1 MTSPIPSF
9 APGDEGSSRRR
20 QIMEIAARL
29 FARKGYRGA
38 SMRDIGEQAG
48 VLGGS
53 LYHHIKS
60 KDALFIELHNA
71 ALDVADLRIA
81 QAIEGARDP
90 WEKLERACATLL
102 EIQIAPD
109 SLTMTTL
116 NYFREVSEGV
126 RHVLIA
132 KRGAYANN
140 LQSLFTDLPRPS
152 RTKPTPRL

>member
-53 LYHHIKS
+53 LYHPTKS
-60 KDALFIELHNA
+60 KDALFIELPNA
-71 ALDVADLRIA
+71 ALDVAEMRHDRKS
-81 QAIEGARDP
+81 GGSGRRVSVRVD
-90 WEKLERACATLL
+90 RGGSR
-102 EIQIAPD
+102 
-109 SLTMTTL
+109 SL
-116 NYFREVSEGV
+116 
-126 RHVLIA
+126 
-132 KRGAYANN
+132 
-140 LQSLFTDLPRPS
+140 
-152 RTKPTPRL
+152 

>member
-60 KDALFIELHNA
+60 KEALFIELHNA
-71 ALDVADLRIA
+71 ALDVADLRIDRKRVV
-81 QAIEGARDP
+81 EGKRV
-90 WEKLERACATLL
+90 
-102 EIQIAPD
+102 
-109 SLTMTTL
+109 
-116 NYFREVSEGV
+116 EVRGGHEGG
-126 RHVLIA
+126 RKI
-132 KRGAYANN
+132 
-140 LQSLFTDLPRPS
+140 
-152 RTKPTPRL
+152 